1 MTVHSRE
8 ASQHRLNQPRP
19 QNTSTSNASDVRR
32 KVSALKANARAAKV
46 DVDFTLL
53 QYLAGSGKPSKL
65 AIPSS
70 RVAFATADEAT
81 TAFEQLAL
89 KVRGL
94 YESTLTLSGLSNAAL
109 DLMFDWHRIKYCMVL
124 NNTAINLVEEH
135 KYLVG
140 ATMDS
145 LYGKLKQDRMVL
157 EKDASAKTPRITL

>member
-1 MTVHSRE
+1 MKLEAASSADQELIMQQPQCSHNVSNEPSGTNTASASQSILHRQTVHSRE

-53 QYLAGSGKPSKL
+53 QYLAGSAKPSKL

-89 KVRGL
+89 KARGL
-94 YESTLTLSGLSNAAL
+94 YESTLTLSGLSDAAL
-109 DLMFDWHRIKYCMVL
+109 DLVFDW
-124 NNTAINLVEEH
+124 
-135 KYLVG
+135 
-140 ATMDS
+140 
-145 LYGKLKQDRMVL
+145 
-157 EKDASAKTPRITL
+157 